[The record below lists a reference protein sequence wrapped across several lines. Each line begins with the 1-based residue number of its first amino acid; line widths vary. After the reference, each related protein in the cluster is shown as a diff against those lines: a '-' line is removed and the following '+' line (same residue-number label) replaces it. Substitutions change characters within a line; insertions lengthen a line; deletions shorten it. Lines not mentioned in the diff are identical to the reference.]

1 LQEKDAQILYLLEE
15 RARLEVA
22 LHAIKSMTNFIHTS
36 PECPALINNNTSSS
50 PSPHHRNTSI
60 TTASHGT
67 APVASANLLMSP
79 DFVAS
84 IDRAEL
90 ALNPDF
96 ASPLKTPSDEVVGS
110 SHHIPSSTR
119 QQQFQD
125 RIDTNASAESRHAV
139 FDTELRS
146 RIGLLYDLVDPFRPP
161 SQQSTP
167 PGAIGDDTPESV
179 SFNKCFR
186 QQQEGRDDDV
196 GDDGAIA
203 DTQDQQN
210 QQHGSYLP
218 KVKDYPHT
226 FAPEVIDEASLF
238 RILDHN
244 ITAKAD
250 AFALEECKSTS
261 HTPTINN
268 NNHGGLSAPASI
280 DIDRCES
287 TDHLDCGGWPL
298 GSLSLPTSA
307 REAPH
312 STEDEDKEGK
322 PVEVDLIEEEVIIV
336 EEAIE
341 EVDVKQKQQKQERH
355 TTMRF
360 TATDVLT
367 SQAVNQL
374 NNGSNFQAEAV
385 AQLLSDGLAMR
396 RSVPAAAFT
405 GINNNKKNSSK
416 KNDKLRHSAPAGLPH
431 SDFRRR
437 SSFLS
442 RPPVARDVLYGLN
455 WLDFNCSY

>member
-1 LQEKDAQILYLLEE
+1 
-15 RARLEVA
+15 
-22 LHAIKSMTNFIHTS
+22 
-36 PECPALINNNTSSS
+36 
-50 PSPHHRNTSI
+50 
-60 TTASHGT
+60 
-67 APVASANLLMSP
+67 MSP
-79 DFVAS
+79 DFIAS
-84 IDRAEL
+84 IGRAEL

-96 ASPLKTPSDEVVGS
+96 ASPLNTPSDEVAS
-110 SHHIPSSTR
+110 SSDHIPSSTR

-125 RIDTNASAESRHAV
+125 RINTNASAESHHAV
-139 FDTELRS
+139 FDTDLRS
-146 RIGLLYDLVDPFRPP
+146 RIGVLYDLVDPFRPP

-196 GDDGAIA
+196 GDDGAIKDA
-203 DTQDQQN
+203 QDQQH

-218 KVKDYPHT
+218 KIKDYSHT

-250 AFALEECKSTS
+250 AFALEECESLS
-261 HTPTINN
+261 HTPTIIN

-280 DIDRCES
+280 DRCES
-287 TDHLDCGGWPL
+287 SDHLDCGGWPL

-307 REAPH
+307 REAPN
-312 STEDEDKEGK
+312 STEDEDEQGK
-322 PVEVDLIEEEVIIV
+322 PVDVDLIEEEVIVV

-341 EVDVKQKQQKQERH
+341 EVDVKQKQQKQQRH

-374 NNGSNFQAEAV
+374 NNGTNFQAGAV

-405 GINNNKKNSSK
+405 GINNNIKDNKKKNSK
-416 KNDKLRHSAPAGLPH
+416 RNDKMRHSAPAGLPH
-431 SDFRRR
+431 NDFRRR

-442 RPPVARDVLYGLN
+442 RPPVPSDVLYGLS
-455 WLDFNCSY
+455 WLDINCYC